1 MDASLL
7 ASAGVSTTT
16 MAILFIAY
24 RVLQSAKGR
33 RFVSNCCGRKGEVG
47 FDVRDM
53 PPTPPEGNHSHPT
66 AQPPPPSDVK
76 PQSLSVSIPEPK
88 EHLEVQGTA

>member
-16 MAILFIAY
+16 MAVLFIAY
-24 RVLQSAKGR
+24 KVFMKMKGHR
-33 RFVSNCCGRKGEVG
+33 LVSDCCGRKAEVG

-53 PPTPPEGNHSHPT
+53 PPTPPEETGSH
-66 AQPPPPSDVK
+66 QPPLPSAGVK
-76 PQSLSVSIPEPK
+76 PESLSVRVPEPTEHREPK
-88 EHLEVQGTA
+88 ETA

>member
-24 RVLQSAKGR
+24 KVFMKMKGHR
-33 RFVSNCCGRKGEVG
+33 LVSDCCGRKAEVG

-53 PPTPPEGNHSHPT
+53 PPTPPEETGSH
-66 AQPPPPSDVK
+66 QPPLPSAGAK
-76 PQSLSVSIPEPK
+76 PESLSVRVPEPTEHREAK
-88 EHLEVQGTA
+88 ETA

>member
-16 MAILFIAY
+16 MAVLFIAY
-24 RVLQSAKGR
+24 KVFQAIRGHRL
-33 RFVSNCCGRKGEVG
+33 VSDCCGRRGEVG

-53 PPTPPEGNHSHPT
+53 PPTPPEETGNRQSV
-66 AQPPPPSDVK
+66 PPLVGVK
-76 PQSLSVSIPEPK
+76 PESLSVRVPEPT
-88 EHLEVQGTA
+88 EHQKGQETA

>member
-1 MDASLL
+1 MDANLL

-24 RVLQSAKGR
+24 KVFMKLKGHR
-33 RFVSNCCGRKGEVG
+33 LVSDCCGRKGEVG

-53 PPTPPEGNHSHPT
+53 PPTPPEEIQSR
-66 AQPPPPSDVK
+66 QSVPPLVGEK
-76 PQSLSVSIPEPK
+76 PETLSVRVPAQTEHREPK
-88 EHLEVQGTA
+88 ETA

>member
-16 MAILFIAY
+16 MAVLFITY
-24 RVLQSAKGR
+24 KVFMKFKGHR
-33 RFVSNCCGRKGEVG
+33 LVSDCCGRRGEVG

-53 PPTPPEGNHSHPT
+53 PPTPSEEIQSHQLQPSVGAKPE
-66 AQPPPPSDVK
+66 
-76 PQSLSVSIPEPK
+76 SLSAIV
-88 EHLEVQGTA
+88 

>member
-24 RVLQSAKGR
+24 KVFMKMKGHR
-33 RFVSNCCGRKGEVG
+33 LVSDCCGRKAEVG

-53 PPTPPEGNHSHPT
+53 PPTPPEETQSH
-66 AQPPPPSDVK
+66 QSPPLSAGEK
-76 PQSLSVSIPEPK
+76 PESLSVRVPEPTTHQSEK
-88 EHLEVQGTA
+88 ETA

>member
-1 MDASLL
+1 MDANLL

-24 RVLQSAKGR
+24 KVFMKMKGHR
-33 RFVSNCCGRKGEVG
+33 LVSDCCGRKAEVG

-53 PPTPPEGNHSHPT
+53 PPTPPEESQSHH
-66 AQPPPPSDVK
+66 PPPHSAGERK
-76 PQSLSVSIPEPK
+76 ESLSVRVPEPTEHQK
-88 EHLEVQGTA
+88 EIETA

>member
-24 RVLQSAKGR
+24 KVFMKFKGHR
-33 RFVSNCCGRKGEVG
+33 IVSDCCGRRGVVG

-53 PPTPPEGNHSHPT
+53 PPTPPEETGSH
-66 AQPPPPSDVK
+66 QSVPPLVDEK
-76 PQSLSVSIPEPK
+76 PESLSVRVPEPTEHQK
-88 EHLEVQGTA
+88 EKEIA